1 MKNNLEYKKIMDLK
15 IKILKD
21 KEKNLM
27 VSSPYNPQFVEK
39 IKTIKGHR
47 WYTYTYKENIGVF
60 QTLLEHWRDFKN
72 L

>member
-21 KEKNLM
+21 KDKNLM
-27 VSSPYNPQFVEK
+27 VSFPYNPQFVEK
-39 IKTIKGHR
+39 IKTIKGAQMVSL
-47 WYTYTYKENIGVF
+47 KENIGVF